1 MLYCSKQGLIDR
13 FSEDELI
20 QLTDRDSS
28 GVINDEV
35 LNRAIEDASTEMDAY
50 LSRFNFTAD
59 NLPKSLKPLAC
70 NIARYYLYDE
80 EPTEHITT
88 RYNNAIKF
96 LKSVNEGKITIGT
109 TSNDTAVVSN
119 DLPEITSA
127 GSVFSRKK
135 SSGFI

>member
-13 FSEDELI
+13 FNEDELI

-28 GVINDEV
+28 SVINDEV

-70 NIARYYLYDE
+70 DIARYRLYDE
-80 EPTEHITT
+80 EPTEHVTT

-96 LKSVNEGKITIGT
+96 LKSVNKGEITLGT
-109 TSNDTAVVSN
+109 TSTDTEVISN
-119 DLPEITSA
+119 DLAEIQSS
-127 GSVFSRKK
+127 GSVFGRSQSK
-135 SSGFI
+135 GFI

>member
-20 QLTDRDSS
+20 SLTDRNDL

-50 LSRFNFTAD
+50 LSRFNYSAD
-59 NLPKSLKPLAC
+59 TLPKSLKPLAC
-70 NIARYYLYDE
+70 DIARYRLYDE
-80 EPTEHITT
+80 APTEHIIT

-96 LKSVNEGKITIGT
+96 LKAVNKGEITIGT
-109 TSNDTAVVSN
+109 NSQDAEVTTT
-119 DLPEITSA
+119 DLADFSSA
-127 GSVFSRKK
+127 GSVFGRKN
-135 SSGFI
+135 SSSFI

>member
-20 QLTDRDSS
+20 QLTDRHSS
-28 GVINDEV
+28 GLINDEV

-70 NIARYYLYDE
+70 DIARYRLYDE

-96 LKSVNEGKITIGT
+96 LKSVNKGEITLGT
-109 TSNDTAVVSN
+109 TDEDTEVISN
-119 DLPEITSA
+119 DLAEMQSSGT
-127 GSVFSRKK
+127 VFSREK

>member
-13 FSEDELI
+13 FSEYELI
-20 QLTDRDSS
+20 QLTDRDGL

-50 LSRFNFTAD
+50 LSRFNFTVD

-70 NIARYYLYDE
+70 DIARYRLYDE
-80 EPTEHITT
+80 DPIEHIVT

-96 LKSVNEGKITIGT
+96 LKAVNKGEITLGT
-109 TSNDTAVVSN
+109 TTQDSEVTSN
-119 DLPEITSA
+119 DLPEIHSA
-127 GSVFSRKK
+127 GSVFGRDK

>member
-13 FSEDELI
+13 FSEVELI
-20 QLTDRDSS
+20 QLTDRDGL

-70 NIARYYLYDE
+70 DIARYRLYDE
-80 EPTEHITT
+80 EPTEHIIT

-96 LKSVNEGKITIGT
+96 LKAVNKGEITLGT
-109 TSNDTAVVSN
+109 TTQDSEVTSN
-119 DLPEITSA
+119 DLPEIHSA
-127 GSVFSRKK
+127 GSVFGRDK